1 MANTVTFSVGGSG
14 GGSKI
19 KSIQHVS
26 FSLSSDKFSEKSS
39 VVWELTLPLEHVINP
54 DKSIVMVPP
63 VIHGHG
69 TLRSSGSGSSRRAFS
84 YRTALSSIENDS
96 ITISCLYVTHDGI
109 LRDPID
115 AIDWVEDVINTIQI
129 IEFE

>member
-1 MANTVTFSVGGSG
+1 MANTVTFSVGGSGG

-69 TLRSSGSGSSRRAFS
+69 TLRGSGSTRCAFS

-96 ITISCLYVTHDGI
+96 ITISCLYVTGD
-109 LRDPID
+109 LAVRDPID
-115 AIDWVEDVINTIQI
+115 EINWIEDVINTIQI

>member
-1 MANTVTFSVGGSG
+1 MANTVTFSVGGSGG

-39 VVWELTLPLEHVINP
+39 AVWELTLPLEHVINP

-63 VIHGHG
+63 FIHGHG
-69 TLRSSGSGSSRRAFS
+69 TIRGAGSTPHAFS

-96 ITISCLYVTHDGI
+96 ITISCLYVMDDFAV
-109 LRDPID
+109 RDPID
-115 AIDWVEDVINTIQI
+115 EIDWIEDVINTIQI

>member
-1 MANTVTFSVGGSG
+1 MANTVTFSVGGSGG

-69 TLRSSGSGSSRRAFS
+69 TLRASGSTRRDFS

-96 ITISCLYVTHDGI
+96 ITISCLYVTYNGVW
-109 LRDPID
+109 RDPIND
-115 AIDWVEDVINTIQI
+115 INWVEDVINTIQV

>member
-1 MANTVTFSVGGSG
+1 MANTVTFSVGGSGG

-63 VIHGHG
+63 FIHGYG
-69 TLRSSGSGSSRRAFS
+69 TIRGAGSRHYAFS

-96 ITISCLYVTHDGI
+96 ITISCLYATGDLAG
-109 LRDPID
+109 RDPID
-115 AIDWVEDVINTIQI
+115 EINWIEDVINTIQI

>member
-1 MANTVTFSVGGSG
+1 MANTVTFSVGGSGG

-26 FSLSSDKFSEKSS
+26 FSLSSDKFSEKSP

-54 DKSIVMVPP
+54 DKSIVIVPP
-63 VIHGHG
+63 IIHGDG
-69 TLRSSGSGSSRRAFS
+69 TLIGAVTVYHVFS
-84 YRTALSSIENDS
+84 YYTTLTSIENDS
-96 ITISCLYVTHDGI
+96 ITISCVYTSYSASN
-109 LRDPID
+109 RDPITEISWTD
-115 AIDWVEDVINTIQI
+115 NIINTIQI

>member
-1 MANTVTFSVGGSG
+1 MANTVTFSVGGSGG

-63 VIHGHG
+63 VIHGHR
-69 TLRSSGSGSSRRAFS
+69 TLRAPRSTRRDFS

-96 ITISCLYVTHDGI
+96 ITISCLYVTYNGVW
-109 LRDPID
+109 RDPIND
-115 AIDWVEDVINTIQI
+115 INWVEDVINTIQV

>member
-14 GGSKI
+14 GGGSKI

-26 FSLSSDKFSEKSS
+26 LSLSSDKFSEKSS
-39 VVWELTLPLEHVINP
+39 GVWELTLPLEHVINP

-69 TLRSSGSGSSRRAFS
+69 ILRGSGSTLRAFS

-96 ITISCLYVTHDGI
+96 ITISCLYVTYTGE

-115 AIDWVEDVINTIQI
+115 DIQWSEDVINTIQI

>member
-1 MANTVTFSVGGSG
+1 MANTVTFSVGGSGG

-39 VVWELTLPLEHVINP
+39 GVWELTLPLEHVINP

-63 VIHGHG
+63 FIHGHG
-69 TLRSSGSGSSRRAFS
+69 TIRGSGSTRYAFS

-96 ITISCLYVTHDGI
+96 ITISCLYVMDDFAV
-109 LRDPID
+109 RDPID
-115 AIDWVEDVINTIQI
+115 EIDWIEDVINTIQI

>member
-1 MANTVTFSVGGSG
+1 MANTVTFSVGGSGG

-69 TLRSSGSGSSRRAFS
+69 TLRDSGSTRRAFS

-96 ITISCLYVTHDGI
+96 ITISCLYVTYNGV
-109 LRDPID
+109 LRDPIND
-115 AIDWVEDVINTIQI
+115 INWVEDVINTIQV